1 MIVMFDLSTL
11 AEPIVQ
17 APMGG
22 GPSTPELAIAV
33 CRSGGLGF
41 LAAGYKHPD
50 TVRGEI
56 EAVRSASGAPFG
68 VNLFVPCV
76 QPADPEHLRA
86 GHLRDYTRELM
97 PDAQR
102 HGVELGE
109 PRHDD
114 DEWRAKLELLAG
126 ERVAVV
132 SFTFGCP
139 PPGAVERM
147 HHAGSAVWVTVTS
160 LEEARRAQ
168 LAGADALVVQG
179 TEAGGHRGGFVD
191 DEHAGGSGLLALL
204 RVIASAVS
212 LPLIA
217 TGGIADGAAVAA
229 VLCAGASAAQVG
241 TALMLAPEAGT
252 APAQRELLGEP
263 SRPTMLTRAF
273 SGRLARGIVNRFMEE
288 HTATA
293 PVAYPEIHHLTSP
306 LRAKAREQGDADA
319 FNLWAGQ
326 AHELAEERPAGEIV
340 RDMGAGARRVLHETS
355 QRLGQRRTGNGSRC
369 ERGGA
374 SAITRSPPASRP
386 RSRWR

>member
-1 MIVMFDLSTL
+1 MFDLSAL

-22 GPSTPELAIAV
+22 GPSTPQLAIAV
-33 CRSGGLGF
+33 CRAGGLGF

-56 EAVRSASGAPFG
+56 EAVRGASGAPFG
-68 VNLFVPCV
+68 VNLFVPSI
-76 QPADPEHLRA
+76 QTADPER
-86 GHLRDYTRELM
+86 LRDYTRELA
-97 PDAQR
+97 PDARR

-114 DEWRAKLELLAG
+114 DEWQAKLEILAG

-139 PPGAVERM
+139 PAGTVERM
-147 HHAGSAVWVTVTS
+147 HHAGSAVWVTVTN
-160 LEEARRAQ
+160 LKEATQAQ
-168 LAGADALVVQG
+168 RAGADALVVQG

-229 VLCAGASAAQVG
+229 VLCAGARAAQVG

-252 APAQRELLGEP
+252 EHAQRALLGEP

-306 LRAKAREQGDADA
+306 LRANAREQGDADA

-340 RDMGAGARRVLHETS
+340 RGMGADARRVLREVN
-355 QRLGQRRTGNGSRC
+355 QQLD
-369 ERGGA
+369 ERA
-374 SAITRSPPASRP
+374 TRD
-386 RSRWR
+386 